1 MATTRPVLVVAG
13 SVPRV
18 SISEPPARDLRLV
31 AIDDA
36 VDDDALIDA
45 VAFAVAARI
54 PHTISTLRQR
64 LKSPVRPI
72 GPAARTALVVGII
85 RLGEDA
91 LLREVAQALHH
102 ADVTVVVGA
111 ARILGAVGDVRA
123 VPNLVE
129 ALKTDDVV
137 VGAAVIEALGVLG
150 DAACV
155 PWLVAALEHRFCA
168 VAACA
173 ALGRLGDG
181 RGVEVLRRAIDDD
194 DRALALAAAQALVRL
209 QEQGVVG

>member
-1 MATTRPVLVVAG
+1 MAATRPVLVVAG

-18 SISEPPARDLRLV
+18 STSDPPARDPRLV

-36 VDDDALIDA
+36 VDDEALIDA
-45 VAFAVAARI
+45 VAWAVAARV
-54 PHTISTLRQR
+54 PQAISTLRLR
-64 LKSPVRPI
+64 LKSPI
-72 GPAARTALVVGII
+72 GPAARTAVVVGII

-91 LLREVAQALHH
+91 LLREVAQALQHD
-102 ADVTVVVGA
+102 DVTVVVGA

-129 ALKTDDVV
+129 ALKTDDPV
-137 VGAAVIEALGVLG
+137 VGAAVIEALGALG

-173 ALGRLGDG
+173 ALGRLADG
-181 RGVEVLRRAIDDD
+181 RGVEVLRRAVDDD

>member
-1 MATTRPVLVVAG
+1 
-13 SVPRV
+13 V
-18 SISEPPARDLRLV
+18 SSSDPPARDPRLV
-31 AIDDA
+31 AIDEA

-45 VAFAVAARI
+45 VALAVAVRV
-54 PHTISTLRQR
+54 PHTISTLRHR
-64 LKSPVRPI
+64 LKSPI
-72 GPAARTALVVGII
+72 GPAARTAVVVGII

-102 ADVTVVVGA
+102 DDVTVVVGA

-129 ALKTDDVV
+129 ALKTDDAV
-137 VGAAVIEALGVLG
+137 VGAAVIEALGQLG

-155 PWLVAALEHRFCA
+155 PWLLAAVEHRFCA

-173 ALGRLGDG
+173 ALGRLGDA
-181 RGVEVLRRAIDDD
+181 RSAEVLRRAVDDD

-209 QEQGVVG
+209 QEQGVVA

>member
-1 MATTRPVLVVAG
+1 MAG

-18 SISEPPARDLRLV
+18 STSDPPTRDPRLV

-45 VAFAVAARI
+45 VGFAVATRV
-54 PHTISTLRQR
+54 PHTISALRQR
-64 LKSPVRPI
+64 LKSPI

-102 ADVTVVVGA
+102 DDVTVVVGA

-137 VGAAVIEALGVLG
+137 VGAAVLEALGVLG

-155 PWLVAALEHRFCA
+155 PWVVAALEHRFCA
-168 VAACA
+168 VSACG
-173 ALGRLGDG
+173 ALGKLSDG
-181 RGVEVLRRAIDDD
+181 RGVEALRRAVDDD
-194 DRALALAAAQALVRL
+194 DRTLALAAAQALVRL